1 MYLII
6 VGYGACRHTAGRYKY
21 RPLHLHLILVY
32 TFIYKTIQR
41 AKMGQDF
48 EKNSKKIKAAQ
59 KDGFCFTII
68 VFYPVFQ
75 GYLQGAAYG

>member
-1 MYLII
+1 MMYLII

-41 AKMGQDF
+41 TRMGQDYENIF
-48 EKNSKKIKAAQ
+48 ILTA
-59 KDGFCFTII
+59 FILI
-68 VFYPVFQ
+68 
-75 GYLQGAAYG
+75 

>member
-41 AKMGQDF
+41 TRMGQDF
-48 EKNSKKIKAAQ
+48 ENFLKKIKAAR
-59 KDGFCFTII
+59 KDGFSYVITAFC
-68 VFYPVFQ
+68 PVFQ